1 MIPTMADLELS
12 RSAGEQRQGESTMP
26 YQSSPDPVVLAPVRF
41 DLGLLGP
48 TLSRLLDDATNA
60 LEYDT
65 AATRSCLTQASA
77 LLRACSGL
85 CLHGRLLTGHRP
97 PGRST
102 GRQRAQGRVRPQDI
116 PMTHATQAD
125 RSASLSPGSM
135 TGPASSTGETHA
147 DPTLIVQPEG
157 ASPMA
162 FTWLRDEWH
171 RSR

>member
-77 LLRACSGL
+77 LLEPAQAFAC
-85 CLHGRLLTGHRP
+85 TG
-97 PGRST
+97 
-102 GRQRAQGRVRPQDI
+102 D
-116 PMTHATQAD
+116 
-125 RSASLSPGSM
+125 
-135 TGPASSTGETHA
+135 
-147 DPTLIVQPEG
+147 
-157 ASPMA
+157 
-162 FTWLRDEWH
+162 F
-171 RSR
+171 